1 MVVPFQCWNVQLI
14 FFEKIR
20 YHLFF
25 FSETRALQLQ
35 NRSDKTQ
42 NKSEG
47 HMLVASTFL
56 DEARCFST
64 ISVSRSPKISTL
76 YRINY
81 RFRLKNLNFFLCS
94 VLETLSER
102 RSFWRTASRKKYLLR
117 QICSIT
123 ESGMDIE
130 FQGFHLLESTSTMCL
145 GIASALLNF
154 CQTCSF
160 LLHYGSCRRPRTWEP
175 VSTQNTYTQ
184 RLNCLAVRVFRGFS
198 AKRFGFLQRIRIL
211 KNRLIFYIPIHSTL

>member
-1 MVVPFQCWNVQLI
+1 MIGHVKMHGCSILMLKCSAN

-20 YHLFF
+20 YVLFF
-25 FSETRALQLQ
+25 FLKLERYSYRTDQIKLKTRSRVTCLW
-35 NRSDKTQ
+35 
-42 NKSEG
+42 
-47 HMLVASTFL
+47 LVPFWLKRRFL
-56 DEARCFST
+56 T

-94 VLETLSER
+94 VLKTLSEL

-117 QICSIT
+117 QNCSIT
-123 ESGMDIE
+123 ESGTDME

-184 RLNCLAVRVFRGFS
+184 RLNCLAVRVFRWFS
-198 AKRFGFLQRIRIL
+198 EIL
-211 KNRLIFYIPIHSTL
+211 VSTKKSEFCL